1 MKTINLKKITI
12 ATAAAI
18 GLGTAAMLLLT
29 TSISQLLSKLLQA
42 KLSFHK
48 MQPLKS
54 SKQNL
59 KRLRLNQLV

>member
-12 ATAAAI
+12 TGAALL
-18 GLGTAAMLLLT
+18 GLGTAAIA